1 MSEAPKLL
9 GGRYEV
15 GRLIG
20 RGGMAEVHLGHDMRL
35 DRQVAIKMLR
45 SDLARDPSFLT
56 RFRREATSAAGL
68 NHAAIVAVYDS
79 GEDHSTDFGGASV
92 DVPYIVMEY
101 VEGRTLR
108 EVLND
113 KGRYEPAEA
122 ARITEGVLDALAY
135 SHRKGIV
142 HRDIKPANVMIGA
155 DGAVK
160 VMDFGIARAIADSNA
175 TMTQT
180 QAVIGTAQ
188 YLSPEQAQG
197 QAVDHRSDLYST
209 GCMLFELLTGRPP
222 FTGDTPVSIAY
233 QHVGEAPVP
242 PSRLVGGITPEFD
255 AVVLHSLGK
264 DRETRYQDA
273 VSFRSDLRSVRLGWP
288 ISAEALGAVDELAL
302 DGLAVAGA
310 AGAVGAGG
318 GAAGGPTEQ
327 MGTIGAEPTEVY
339 TPVTSPPEPPLLPQP
354 VDAYPSRADFRDE
367 RRSNRAVWITVAVV
381 LVLGL
386 FGFGLKT
393 YIDRQAAARNMVSV
407 PSVVSKPEEVATAE
421 LTKAGLRFTV
431 SREASDTADAGT
443 VIAQDPA
450 AGTDV
455 QKNEIVAITVSTGPN
470 NVAIPDLEGKTVDQA
485 TLILGQLKLQV
496 GKITQVDDSKLDKGQ
511 IISSSP
517 AADSLVAP
525 GTSVALNVSSGRV
538 TVPNVLGMIQNDAL
552 STLAEAGLVPK
563 TEYQEQAGV
572 QEGTVIKQD
581 PSKGKADR
589 GSTVTIVVAQAPA
602 STPTP
607 TPSDSPSPTPT
618 PTP

>member
-1 MSEAPKLL
+1 MAEAPKLL

-35 DRQVAIKMLR
+35 DREVAIKMLR
-45 SDLARDPSFLT
+45 SDLARDPSFIT

-79 GEDHSTDFGGASV
+79 GEDHSVESGGA
-92 DVPYIVMEY
+92 DVAVPFIVMEY

-108 EVLND
+108 DVLNE
-113 KGRYEPAEA
+113 KGKVEPAEA

-142 HRDIKPANVMIGA
+142 HRDIKPANVMLGN
-155 DGAVK
+155 DGSVK

-222 FTGDTPVSIAY
+222 FVGDTPVSIAY
-233 QHVGEAPVP
+233 QHVGESPVP
-242 PSRLVGGITPEFD
+242 PSRLIGGITPELD

-264 DRETRYQDA
+264 DRDARYQDA

-288 ISAEALGAVDELAL
+288 ISAEAMGAVEGAAVGGAL
-302 DGLAVAGA
+302 GVGAGA
-310 AGAVGAGG
+310 AAVGAGRG
-318 GAAGGPTEQ
+318 DVATEQ
-327 MGTIGAEPTEVY
+327 MGAIGAEPTEVY
-339 TPVTSPPEPPLLPQP
+339 TPVTSPPDPTPQP
-354 VDAYPSRADFRDE
+354 DPVLDAYPSRADVREE
-367 RRSNRAVWITVAVV
+367 RRSGRAIWITVAVV
-381 LVLGL
+381 VILGL
-386 FGFGLKT
+386 LGLGLKT
-393 YIDRQAAARNMVSV
+393 YLDKQAAARNMVAV
-407 PSVVSKPEEVATAE
+407 PSVVTKPEQVATSD
-421 LTKAGLRFTV
+421 LTKAGLRYTV

-450 AGTDV
+450 AGTSV
-455 QKNEIVAITVSTGPN
+455 EKNSVVALTVSSGPN
-470 NVAIPDLEGKTVDQA
+470 NVGVPDLEGKTVDQA
-485 TLILGQLKLQV
+485 TQILEAAKLKV
-496 GKITQVDDSKLDKGQ
+496 GKVTEVDNSTLDKGQ
-511 IISSSP
+511 VISTSP

-525 GTSVALNVSSGRV
+525 GTLISLNVSSGKV
-538 TVPNVLGMIQNDAL
+538 TVPNVVGMIQNDAL
-552 STLAEAGLVPK
+552 STLAQAGLVPK
-563 TEYQEQAGV
+563 TDYKEQAGV
-572 QEGTVIKQD
+572 QEGTVISQT
-581 PSKGKADR
+581 PAKGTADR
-589 GSTVTIVVAQAPA
+589 GSTVTIVVAQAPT

-607 TPSDSPSPTPT
+607 TPTDSSSPSPSPT
-618 PTP
+618 